1 MTQPAPSSTAADGVA
16 AQVPADALIAEL
28 ESQLGAAVGQN
39 ARLLVALR
47 ERGKE
52 VAFLREQLADRDAT
66 RDQTAAAGTRD

>member
-1 MTQPAPSSTAADGVA
+1 MTQPALSSSTPDGVA

-28 ESQLGAAVGQN
+28 EAQLGAAVGQN

-52 VAFLREQLADRDAT
+52 VTFLREQLAS
-66 RDQTAAAGTRD
+66 RDQPTTPATG